1 MLPAGRFRCDED
13 GRALRSTPPNGNGY
27 ADAANGAAVEAA
39 AIARRR
45 GFYRDV
51 RSRGGRERRLSMGGP
66 LSPAA
71 VDSTGRDL

>member
-39 AIARRR
+39 VAESAEVFTAMCAVAA
-45 GFYRDV
+45 GE
-51 RSRGGRERRLSMGGP
+51 SGG
-66 LSPAA
+66 
-71 VDSTGRDL
+71 